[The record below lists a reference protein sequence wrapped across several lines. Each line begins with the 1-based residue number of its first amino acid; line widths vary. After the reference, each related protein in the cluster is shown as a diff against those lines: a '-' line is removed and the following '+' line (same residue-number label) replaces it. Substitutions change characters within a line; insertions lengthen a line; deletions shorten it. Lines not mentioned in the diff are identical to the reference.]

1 MNGYTFTLLH
11 SEWPKLHR
19 ALAVFYGV
27 LAVLSAIG
35 LRKSNTA
42 IFISAE
48 LLYWGHLL
56 KETQKLLEKQLLSKE
71 KSLFKQPLAA
81 KNADN

>member
-1 MNGYTFTLLH
+1 MNGYTLTLLH

-19 ALAVFYGV
+19 ALAVLSAIGLTLLHSERPKLYGV

-35 LRKSNTA
+35 LRESNTA
-42 IFISAE
+42 IFISAK

-56 KETQKLLEKQLLSKE
+56 KETQKLL
-71 KSLFKQPLAA
+71 
-81 KNADN
+81 